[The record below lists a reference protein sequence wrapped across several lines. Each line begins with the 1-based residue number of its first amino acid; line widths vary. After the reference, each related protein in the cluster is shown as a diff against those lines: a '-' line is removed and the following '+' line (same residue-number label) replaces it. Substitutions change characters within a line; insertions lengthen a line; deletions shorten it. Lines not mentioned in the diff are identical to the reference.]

1 MLAILESIAI
11 GILIRINYKLFA
23 LCALNVALKYI
34 DTKLK
39 GILYCLVSEF
49 KNRFILGGYIYLNI

>member
-11 GILIRINYKLFA
+11 GILVRIKQKLFA
-23 LCALNVALKYI
+23 LFALNVALKYI

-49 KNRFILGGYIYLNI
+49 KNRFILNI